1 LKKDMG
7 VDTSVL
13 HAAMGDAKIILENR
27 IRSLIAIGSDFTL
40 PGSTDNVVLIQLLGD
55 SCGIFKKN
63 KVQGTSMV
71 MKTIF
76 SKLNPDDKPA
86 VEEIMNECGVNNV
99 ENCTL
104 LAFYLGDDKYTD
116 IQAKLPQL
124 SAMVAQLL
132 SQEGMEVDGVKY
144 TFKVTFGGDYLR
156 LCAAL
161 Y

>member
-1 LKKDMG
+1 M
-7 VDTSVL
+7 VL
-13 HAAMGDAKIILENR
+13 
-27 IRSLIAIGSDFTL
+27 
-40 PGSTDNVVLIQLLGD
+40 
-55 SCGIFKKN
+55 
-63 KVQGTSMV
+63 
-71 MKTIF
+71 KTIY

-86 VEEIMNECGVNNV
+86 VEEILNECGVNSV